1 MAHFVPGDS
10 QIGYNS
16 FMLTLAVAL
25 LLLVPTGSP
34 AQEPEEVSEKAEVSE
49 EASEEVS
56 LAELARRERARRS
69 SMGRPDRVIT
79 NANIR
84 EIKGLVSTSGTPPQ
98 VESTMSDGEDESA
111 EETEENTEENTGP
124 DLGEWQAA
132 FAEAVQNLKNAINL
146 GLVLELRMVDLNNS
160 YFSSSGPAKSAIQQQ
175 LQETR
180 QEIPINQQEVQAARQ
195 ALNVLESEA
204 AGDGIPPGTIREMI
218 GELPK
223 RQAIRNTPGS

>member
-1 MAHFVPGDS
+1 
-10 QIGYNS
+10 
-16 FMLTLAVAL
+16 MLTLAVAL
-25 LLLVPTGSP
+25 LLLVPTWSP

-69 SMGRPDRVIT
+69 SMGQPDRVIT

-84 EIKGLVSTSGTPPQ
+84 EIKGLVSTSSTPPQ

-146 GLVLELRMVDLNNS
+146 GLVLELRMVDLS
-160 YFSSSGPAKSAIQQQ
+160 
-175 LQETR
+175 
-180 QEIPINQQEVQAARQ
+180 
-195 ALNVLESEA
+195 
-204 AGDGIPPGTIREMI
+204 
-218 GELPK
+218 
-223 RQAIRNTPGS
+223 